1 MAESNSSNPTWEPRL
16 ILDDGRVVRLPGG
29 LSHASAITAAEAAAE
44 KLENVEYVSARLER
58 NEVAA

>member
-16 ILDDGRVVRLPGG
+16 ILKDGGVVRLPGG
-29 LSHASAITAAEAAAE
+29 LSHASAIAVAEAAAE